1 MSIGISD
8 SRRNSGTELKLLSP
22 STLEAHSTKPVI
34 PETFVC
40 SCESRG
46 SFSFTMI
53 CLCALGLEIFC
64 WSWISLELCR
74 SLNLLWQ
81 LVEPGIPTS
90 SSCSPDVSNTL
101 LWVDSQ
107 RLILSWLFWHCSA
120 FSFSFRDLKHTSLSM
135 TNALVV
141 QPVRSTLQSKCQ
153 PLHMSINPFHLPA
166 TWKPTFLR
174 ATFCKL
180 LGEQSLQSDG
190 QTFFFKPGIS

>member
-22 STLEAHSTKPVI
+22 PTLEAHSTKPII
-34 PETFVC
+34 PETSVC

-46 SFSFTMI
+46 SFSFNVI
-53 CLCALGLEIFC
+53 CLRALGREIFC
-64 WSWISLELCR
+64 WSWISMELCR

-81 LVEPGIPTS
+81 LVEPGILTS
-90 SSCSPDVSNTL
+90 SSCSPDVSDTL
-101 LWVDSQ
+101 LWADSE

-135 TNALVV
+135 TKVLVV
-141 QPVRSTLQSKCQ
+141 QPVRSTFQSKCQ
-153 PLHMSINPFHLPA
+153 PLHVSINHFHPIA
-166 TWKPTFLR
+166 TWKPTLR
-174 ATFCKL
+174 ATFCVL